1 MAILVAFALLAAQG
15 HALTVNIANL
25 QRDRLAGTQSCA
37 VGHRKRGL
45 MLEVAGGSDQ
55 AGRVERDGR
64 DAMVDPVQRV
74 AAQILDGGRVTGSD

>member
-1 MAILVAFALLAAQG
+1 
-15 HALTVNIANL
+15 
-25 QRDRLAGTQSCA
+25 
-37 VGHRKRGL
+37 